1 MTIFLKEMEVSAI
14 DDKFD
19 ELEKRVR
26 DLKRKKEELNKFEIR
41 TKFWPMPKEEL
52 ALR

>member
-26 DLKRKKEELNKFEIR
+26 DLKRKKEEL
-41 TKFWPMPKEEL
+41 KEL
-52 ALR
+52 KQMGSG